1 MIASKRS
8 IIKIGKRGLWSLC
21 CAAMAAMCMLATTNT
36 YAADNANTNNNN
48 NPPVWSRGLHFQT
61 MGQIVPLAQD
71 GIHDPTDSAVKVLQ
85 EPSDGMKGFPRDS
98 AGIINW
104 VKALNEDLIEPRMSK
119 DGKGVMYPIDFDII
133 FKNTGSMP
141 NVRFPHLP
149 HTQWLTCANCHPA
162 IFLPQRGGNPITM
175 SAIIQ
180 GKFCGVCH
188 GKVAFPPTMN
198 CGRCHSV
205 PRESPGLR

>member
-1 MIASKRS
+1 MIAGMARN
-8 IIKIGKRGLWSLC
+8 GWRGLWSACYGALIAVC
-21 CAAMAAMCMLATTNT
+21 LLVATNV
-36 YAADNANTNNNN
+36 YADDEA
-48 NPPVWSRGLHFQT
+48 PVWSRGLHFQT
-61 MGQIVPLAQD
+61 MGQVVPIAED
-71 GIHDPTDSAVKVLQ
+71 GIHDPNNSAVKILQ
-85 EPSDGMKGFPRDS
+85 EPAEAMKDFPRDD

-104 VKALNEDLIEPRMSK
+104 VKVLDQDLIEPRQSLTGEQDMHPV
-119 DGKGVMYPIDFDII
+119 DLDIL

-162 IFLPQRGGNPITM
+162 IFLPQKGANPITM

-180 GKFCGVCH
+180 GKYCGVCH

>member
-1 MIASKRS
+1 MIGITRN
-8 IIKIGKRGLWSLC
+8 GWRGTRFACYGAMVALC
-21 CAAMAAMCMLATTNT
+21 LLAGSN
-36 YAADNANTNNNN
+36 ARAEDNNGG
-48 NPPVWSRGLHFQT
+48 PVWSRGLHFQT
-61 MGQIVPLAQD
+61 QGQVVPLAED
-71 GIHDPTDSAVKVLQ
+71 GIHDPNDNAIKVLADPA
-85 EPSDGMKGFPRDS
+85 EAMKDFPRDN

-104 VKALNEDLIEPRMSK
+104 VKVLNQDLIEPRQSLNG
-119 DGKGVMYPIDFDII
+119 DQVMFPVDFDII

-141 NVRFPHLP
+141 NVRFPHKP

-162 IFLPQRGGNPITM
+162 IFLPQKGGNPITM

-180 GKFCGVCH
+180 GKYCGVCH

>member
-1 MIASKRS
+1 MSMISGMA
-8 IIKIGKRGLWSLC
+8 GNGWRGLWSAC
-21 CAAMAAMCMLATTNT
+21 YGAMIAVFILVGAGAH
-36 YAADNANTNNNN
+36 ADEDA
-48 NPPVWSRGLHFQT
+48 PVWSRGLHFQT
-61 MGQIVPLAQD
+61 MGQVVPIAED
-71 GIHDPTDSAVKVLQ
+71 GIHDPENSAVKILQ
-85 EPSDGMKGFPRDS
+85 EPSDAMKDFPRDN

-104 VKALNEDLIEPRMSK
+104 VQVLKDGKIEPRQSLTGEQ
-119 DGKGVMYPIDFDII
+119 DMYPVDFDII
-133 FKNTGSMP
+133 FQNTGSMP

-162 IFLPQRGGNPITM
+162 IFLPQKGGNPITM

-180 GKFCGVCH
+180 GKYCGVCH

>member
-1 MIASKRS
+1 MT
-8 IIKIGKRGLWSLC
+8 IITNGGRGLWFLC
-21 CAAMAAMCMLATTNT
+21 CVAMIAVGVLAGPN
-36 YAADNANTNNNN
+36 AFADDNA
-48 NPPVWSRGLHFQT
+48 PVWSRGLHFQT
-61 MGQIVPLAQD
+61 MGQVVPIAQD
-71 GIHDPTDSAVKVLQ
+71 GIHDPNDNAVKVLQ
-85 EPSDGMKGFPRDS
+85 EPSQAMKNFPRDN

-104 VKALNEDLIEPRMSK
+104 VKVLNDDLIEPRQSLT
-119 DGKGVMYPIDFDII
+119 GEQTMYPIDFDII

-162 IFLPQRGGNPITM
+162 IFLPQKGGNPITM

-180 GKFCGVCH
+180 GKYCGVCH

>member
-1 MIASKRS
+1 MIAGMARIGGVRS
-8 IIKIGKRGLWSLC
+8 ACYGVMIAVCLLVMGN
-21 CAAMAAMCMLATTNT
+21 A
-36 YAADNANTNNNN
+36 YAEDEV
-48 NPPVWSRGLHFQT
+48 PVWSRGLHFQT
-61 MGQIVPLAQD
+61 MGQVVPIAED
-71 GIHDPTDSAVKVLQ
+71 GIHDPNDTAVKILQ
-85 EPSDGMKGFPRDS
+85 EPSQAMKDFPRDN

-104 VKALNEDLIEPRMSK
+104 VKVLNQDLIEPRQSLT
-119 DGKGVMYPIDFDII
+119 GEQEMYSVDFDII

-162 IFLPQRGGNPITM
+162 IFLPQKGGNPITM

-180 GKFCGVCH
+180 GKYCGVCH

-205 PRESPGLR
+205 PRETPGLR